1 MEENYDNYEMLQE
14 NPEERVNNALS
25 KIDSVCGLVGNL
37 SSSFSETALAIA
49 NTKTEIARLENE
61 LDRFIAESQVSLEK
75 FKAVAPILSTQLENA
90 SKRIDKITDTILSSS
105 NDSLSEE
112 SLKKQNALVDL
123 LNTSNDTFNNL
134 LVKLITI

>member
-49 NTKTEIARLENE
+49 NTKTEIARFENE

>member
-1 MEENYDNYEMLQE
+1 MEENFDKFEVIQV
-14 NPEERVNNALS
+14 NPESSVNSAMA
-25 KIDSVCGLVGNL
+25 KIDSVCGLVSNVTSRL
-37 SSSFSETALAIA
+37 SDTMLAVA
-49 NTKTEIARLENE
+49 NTKLEIARMEND

-112 SLKKQNALVDL
+112 SLKKQSALVDL

-134 LVKLITI
+134 LVKLIAI